1 MLPSRDTF
9 ESKLY
14 VMKTILVPCD
24 FSEPSIEAFK
34 FAVNIARQSGGEI
47 HLLNVI
53 ELPNLYNET
62 ATMSFEKPY
71 LDELKLNTEKKF
83 KQMCDK
89 LAQGVKVKAIFQFGG
104 LVPAVRETAKKI
116 KADLVVMGTHGAT
129 GLTEFT
135 VGSNT
140 EKVVRTLDIPVIA
153 IRKSPAEVKNIVFP
167 TWPDLGQEEL
177 TMKVKELQN
186 FFKAKVHIVYVNT
199 PAVFRS
205 DVTSKAAL
213 ADFANRFML
222 KDVTLNVWN
231 DTSEEAGIINF
242 SKEAKADLVA
252 MRTHGRR
259 GVAHIAT
266 GSIAEDVVNHIE
278 CPTWTYRVK

>member
-1 MLPSRDTF
+1 
-9 ESKLY
+9 
-14 VMKTILVPCD
+14 MKTILVPCD
-24 FSEPSIEAFK
+24 FSPPSTEAFK
-34 FAVNIARQSGGEI
+34 FAVDIARQSGGEI

-53 ELPNLYNET
+53 ELPTLYNET

-71 LDELKLNTEKKF
+71 LDELKLNTGKKF
-83 KQMCDK
+83 NEMSDK
-89 LAQGVKVKAIFQFGG
+89 LAQGVKVKTIFEFGG

-116 KADLVVMGTHGAT
+116 KADLVVMGTHGAN
-129 GLTEFT
+129 GLREFT

-153 IRKSPAEVKNIVFP
+153 IRKSPAQVKNIVFP
-167 TWPDLGQEEL
+167 TWPDLEQEEL

-213 ADFANRFML
+213 TDFVNRFML
-222 KDVTLNVWN
+222 KNVTLNIWN

-278 CPTWTYRVK
+278 CPTWTYRIK